1 MKKIFVLCLAICLC
15 FCGCVSTEPQIDPN
29 LVVIEITSYDETSI
43 NYTVINNSKFGIEL
57 GNDYRLEFKEEEN
70 WEEVPE
76 RTEAFFSMIAY
87 VLNPSEGK
95 SFSENL
101 EMRYGKLSNG
111 TYRIVK
117 DVRLLNEDG
126 EICGTQQATA
136 EFEIVVY
143 AK

>member
-1 MKKIFVLCLAICLC
+1 MKKIFLLLLAICIC

-57 GNDYRLEFKEEEN
+57 GNDYHLEYKEGNN
-70 WEEVPE
+70 WVEV
-76 RTEAFFSMIAY
+76 TETGEVFFTMIAY

-101 EMRYGKLSNG
+101 EMRYGVLQKG

-117 DVRLLNEDG
+117 DARLLNEDG
-126 EICGTQQATA
+126 ELCGAQQATA
-136 EFEIVVY
+136 EFEIIV
-143 AK
+143 